1 VTWAGIETDSSGE
14 LNLTTIDESGSV
26 GMTVLMRLE
35 DRQPFAYSRDEREFR
50 RVGDDTAWARQI
62 DGYLV
67 SVRSGRPLAMQV
79 GNFYLDAETLSLL
92 YFAPSEARA
101 AS

>member
-1 VTWAGIETDSSGE
+1 
-14 LNLTTIDESGSV
+14 
-26 GMTVLMRLE
+26 MTVLMRLE
-35 DRQPFAYSRDEREFR
+35 DHEPFAYSRDEREFR
-50 RVGDDTAWARQI
+50 RVADDTAWACQV

-92 YFAPSEARA
+92 YFAPSEARPGLVGV
-101 AS
+101 